1 MNNHSYDK
9 MFDTEVILS
18 MPDTKKFPQPA
29 TAPDGL
35 ANALPDVPVCD
46 PDCHGEPDIVARLRS
61 DLPDDEVLY
70 DLSELFRV
78 FGDTT
83 RIKILYVLFESE
95 MCVCDLAKTLNMTQ
109 SAISHQLRILKQM
122 KLVKNRRE
130 GKTVFY
136 SLADGHIKTIINQ
149 GMEHIQE

>member
-1 MNNHSYDK
+1 
-9 MFDTEVILS
+9 

-83 RIKILYVLFESE
+83 RIKILYALMQSE
-95 MCVCDLAKTLNMTQ
+95 LCVADISQVVNGSQ
-109 SAISHQLRILKQM
+109 SAVSHQLRILKQAH
-122 KLVKNRRE
+122 LVKFRRE
-130 GKTVFY
+130 GKSVIY
-136 SLADGHIKTIINQ
+136 SLSDDHVYAMLAQ
-149 GMEHIQE
+149 GMTHICE